1 MDATIVHDMTG
12 MTVGRFAVR
21 ERLGAG
27 GMGEVYRAYDPRLK
41 KDVALKR
48 LSPALQNHPDFRE
61 RFEREAQL
69 GATLDHPHVAAIRDV
84 IDDRNGVF
92 LLMDYVDG
100 ATLREYMRSDIDVD
114 EFLRIAIQCADAL
127 AAAHAKKIIH
137 RDIKPENIMLTS
149 ERQVKIC
156 DFGVAKLD
164 VGQMANDDTAS
175 ITSAFVGTP
184 AYAAPEVVSN
194 KTVDHRADLFS
205 LGVVFY
211 EMLTRHHPFRSENLK
226 ATNARILLE
235 TPPPIRKFNSAVPRR
250 LSRIIE
256 TLLEKNPDNR
266 NASAS
271 ELREDLKAMADG
283 PSRRRRTIYVVTAVT
298 ALVLVTVVLWMASHN
313 TPRSLT
319 SQASLP
325 ARKNLVVLPFALTGG
340 TPENRVY
347 SEGLVEI
354 LTSRL
359 TQMTLSPDL
368 QVIGSADARARHVDS
383 AVKAREEFGANL
395 VLAGGFQFLP
405 EVVKVTYSL
414 VDTSNS
420 KVLRTE
426 SIDAPLADP
435 FALQDRVVKATLR
448 MLELQFRAGVSTAA
462 IPTQNHAAM
471 DAYVQGVG
479 YLNRILDNDENI
491 DYAITAFQRS
501 IDNDPNFGLA
511 YAHLGQAYVEKFRT
525 TRQAEAVETARRD
538 CDSSLR
544 LNPNLSEAHVC
555 VGRVNTVSGEYEKAA
570 LEFERAIEIEPTAD
584 QAYRG
589 LGAADEARGRV
600 EEAELA
606 YRRAIDSRPHYAEAY
621 VWLGD
626 FYLGQNRHADAIAQF
641 RHALTLAPDDGVI
654 LLSLGLAYANT
665 GQFDD
670 AIATL
675 QKGITVRP
683 RYVMFNNLGLTY
695 MRARRLAEAIPVLE
709 VAVRLAHDYRTTGN
723 LARAYYWT
731 AGTREKAPAM
741 YERAIKEGEEELRI
755 NPRNADVHILFARY
769 YSMINRRAQALN
781 HLEYA
786 LTVRPTNSHYLVIA
800 AGAQNQLGDR
810 SAALSLLERAVS
822 SGLTRKE
829 MDMEYEIQSLYTD
842 PRFQRFN

>member
-1 MDATIVHDMTG
+1 MEATIVHDLTG
-12 MTVGRFAVR
+12 ITVGRFTVR

-48 LSPALQNHPDFRE
+48 LSPILQNNPDFRE

-84 IDDRNGVF
+84 IDDQSGFF

-100 ATLREYMRSDIDVD
+100 ATLREYMCSDIDVD
-114 EFLRIAIQCADAL
+114 EFLRIAIQCADGI

-149 ERQVKIC
+149 GRQVKIC

-164 VGQMANDDTAS
+164 SGEMANEDTG
-175 ITSAFVGTP
+175 TGTFVGTP

-194 KTVDHRADLFS
+194 KTADHRADLFS

-226 ATNARILLE
+226 GTNARILLE
-235 TPPPIRKFNSAVPRR
+235 TPLPVRKFNPAVPRR
-250 LSRIIE
+250 LASIIE
-256 TLLEKNPDNR
+256 RLLEKDPDDR
-266 NASAS
+266 FTSAA
-271 ELREDLKAMADG
+271 ELLEDLRAIAT
-283 PSRRRRTIYVVTAVT
+283 RRRRPRRTIYLAVT
-298 ALVLVTVVLWMASHN
+298 AAAIIATAALWIQFHDTARVLT
-313 TPRSLT
+313 TPS
-319 SQASLP
+319 SLP
-325 ARKNLVVLPFALTGG
+325 ARKNLVVLPFTLIGG
-340 TPENRVY
+340 NPDNRIY

-359 TQMTLSPDL
+359 TQMTLSPGL
-368 QVIGSADARARHVDS
+368 QVIGAADARARHIDS

-395 VLAGGFQFLP
+395 VLAGGFQFFP
-405 EVVKVTYSL
+405 DVVKVTYSL

-448 MLELQFRAGVSTAA
+448 MLELQLGANAGNAA
-462 IPTQNHAAM
+462 VPTRSNAAM

-491 DYAITAFQRS
+491 DYAITAFQRAT
-501 IDNDPNFGLA
+501 DNDPNFALA
-511 YAHLGQAYVEKFRT
+511 YSQLGQTYVEKFRT
-525 TRQAEAVETARRD
+525 TRQAEAVDAARRD
-538 CDSSLR
+538 CDSSMR
-544 LNPNLSEAHVC
+544 LNPNLSEAHIC
-555 VGRVNTVSGEYEKAA
+555 VGRVNTLSGEYEKAA

-589 LGAADEARGRV
+589 LGAADEARGRM
-600 EEAELA
+600 EDAELA
-606 YRRAIDSRPHYAEAY
+606 FRRAIDTRPHYAETY

-626 FYLGQNRHADAIAQF
+626 FYLGQNRHAEAIAQF

-654 LLSLGLAYANT
+654 LLSLGLAYANI

-695 MRARRLAEAIPVLE
+695 MRARRLAEAIPELE
-709 VAVRLAHDYRTTGN
+709 VAVRMAQDYRTSGN

-731 AGTREKAPAM
+731 AGMREKAPAM

-755 NPRNADVHILFARY
+755 NPRNADAHILLARY

-786 LTVRPTNSHYLVIA
+786 LTVRPANSHYLVIA

-810 SAALSLLERAVS
+810 SAALSMLGRAVS

-829 MDMEYEIQSLYTD
+829 MDMEYEVQSLYTD
-842 PRFQRFN
+842 PRFSALQLK